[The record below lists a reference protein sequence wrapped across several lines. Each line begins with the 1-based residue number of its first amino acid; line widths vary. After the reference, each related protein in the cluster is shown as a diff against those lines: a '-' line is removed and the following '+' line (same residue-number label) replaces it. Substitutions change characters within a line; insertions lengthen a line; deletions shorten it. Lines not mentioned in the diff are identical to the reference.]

1 MATKKKKKKKGR
13 APVLVIVLTI
23 ILSILL
29 YFNFRGNNIK
39 LSKDERVLIIG
50 KQNLYAVYEDKLA
63 VKIPFEL
70 YIDSDETVE
79 DLVDSQ
85 NYENV
90 LEKINAIV
98 PEKLTR
104 YTVIKSIK
112 KHKKTI
118 ILNTISLPFLLSP
131 SITSLFLYLLSF
143 IYFPFVLSISIK
155 II

>member
-70 YIDSDETVE
+70 YIDSD
-79 DLVDSQ
+79 DLAWEHEVAGKAGAT
-85 NYENV
+85 YEGD
-90 LEKINAIV
+90 AA
-98 PEKLTR
+98 P
-104 YTVIKSIK
+104 
-112 KHKKTI
+112 
-118 ILNTISLPFLLSP
+118 SP
-131 SITSLFLYLLSF
+131 SLKGSSDMLELGYRFMPENSRVIYDLHLNGWQGQRKGITGGASVKWAF
-143 IYFPFVLSISIK
+143 
-155 II
+155 